1 MTMHSRFRDRF
12 RAAGGALPDYVAAAR
27 LFFGDDAAVDAY
39 LTALEGYAADGA
51 EATDLLNA
59 AIAAG
64 TPSEAIAILEA
75 GMLSTFAARAAT
87 ILDGDTVT
95 LILPDPDEA
104 APYLLDLAGTFAAG
118 DWTGSGLSFLGG
130 TAAGGFDGA
139 GTVAILTTEAAPV
152 QILGA
157 LTVHLVFTDTSP
169 TNTVGYIASVSGA
182 GETESANYLWSI
194 SATISYYEVF
204 FERGGGSNQIARW
217 ARTVSADRS
226 RTVLVSLTRDGS
238 GRLRLYENGVL
249 LTANFASGTGAGV
262 GPGGAYVDLDPPT
275 GGSQSTLYFTSD
287 PSEPLPAATI
297 KLLGLWS
304 AEQNATKVLETAQ
317 TLGFA

>member
-1 MTMHSRFRDRF
+1 MSRDWASRGFAPTFKPPATYRELVEFFEGDRDR
-12 RAAGGALPDYVAAAR
+12 ADAWLVGQLTYTG
-27 LFFGDDAAVDAY
+27 DAATAEQ
-39 LTALEGYAADGA
+39 LLAALE
-51 EATDLLNA
+51 
-59 AIAAG
+59 AAG

-75 GMLSTFAARAAT
+75 APLSTFAARAAE
-87 ILDGDTVT
+87 IVDVDTVT
-95 LILPDPDEA
+95 LLLPDPDGA
-104 APYLLDLAGTFAAG
+104 APYLLDLAGTFGAG

-152 QILGA
+152 QILGN
-157 LTVHLVFTDTSP
+157 LTVHLAYTDTSP
-169 TNTVGYIASVSGA
+169 TNSVGYVACVAGS
-182 GETESANYLWSI
+182 GETEASNYLWSI

-226 RTVLVSLTRDGS
+226 RTVLVTLTRDAS
-238 GRLRLYENGVL
+238 GRLRLYENGAL

-287 PSEPLPAATI
+287 PSEPLPVATA
-297 KLLGLWS
+297 KMLGIWS
-304 AEQNATKVLETAQ
+304 AEQNATKVLAIAQ